1 MRVNYPHFFCYKVLK
16 ILYNNETYLHNC
28 TYNYYTNQTDRQMK
42 TYKSNF
48 TQITLKLKKG
58 EELNCKITSSKDAA
72 DLFRKIWDVD
82 TLPICETVIAIFLN
96 RQNNTIGWFK
106 VSQGGLNGSVVDNR
120 LILATALNCLASG
133 ILMCHNHPSS
143 NLNPSEADI
152 SVTKRLKQ
160 AGEIMDIQV
169 LDHIILTEDSY
180 FSMADS
186 GLI

>member
-1 MRVNYPHFFCYKVLK
+1 
-16 ILYNNETYLHNC
+16 
-28 TYNYYTNQTDRQMK
+28 MK

-48 TQITLKLKKG
+48 PQITLKMKKG
-58 EELNCKITSSKDAA
+58 DALNIKITNSKDIA
-72 DLFRKIWDVD
+72 DLFREVWDKD
-82 TLPICETVIAIFLN
+82 TLEIYETAMCIFLN

-106 VSQGGLNGSVVDNR
+106 ISQGGLSGTIMDVR

-133 ILMCHNHPSS
+133 LILCHNHPSS

-152 SVTKRLKQ
+152 KMTEKIKQ

-180 FSMADS
+180 YSFADS
-186 GLI
+186 GLM